1 MEAVVKDREVTTV
14 WLVAPLPDTD
24 WGSDLRPTAKLFE
37 SEAQARAILENCPPR
52 FHLWRATRTIT
63 RHVADYVLVD

>member
-1 MEAVVKDREVTTV
+1 MKTV

-37 SEAQARAILENCPPR
+37 SEQQARELLENCPPR
-52 FHLWRATRTIT
+52 FHLWRATRTTT
-63 RHVADYVLVD
+63 RYVVDYVLVQ